1 MVLLPNGPSCA
12 AVWVLGPPRL
22 GCACCPVPV
31 GVLCPRQG
39 AVPRGRRV
47 ALCVGEG
54 GSPESSA
61 HATTQ
66 DLLWPL
72 QSRRAAEALAP
83 LLSLH
88 ARPSSM
94 PSCWARPVSPLPG
107 VALLLCCP
115 SSACLQVSLHHSLA
129 LRVGLALAQGSMGPA
144 GVVCVCGHVA
154 VGGRDLPDRGLPSA
168 VFCLEVILLLPN
180 NPLNSGELWL
190 PALPR
195 VPRTGG
201 RTARGP
207 ELLAPGTA
215 SHSVVRGYGC
225 PRG

>member
-1 MVLLPNGPSCA
+1 MDRPVRLCGSSVLPGLVVLVVLCLLGSSVPARVLSPEGGLWLCA
-12 AVWVLGPPRL
+12 WEKEARRRARLTPRLRTCCGRCRAGMQPRPWPRSSASTLAPPR
-22 GCACCPVPV
+22 CPA
-31 GVLCPRQG
+31 G
-39 AVPRGRRV
+39 
-47 ALCVGEG
+47 
-54 GSPESSA
+54 
-61 HATTQ
+61 
-66 DLLWPL
+66 
-72 QSRRAAEALAP
+72 
-83 LLSLH
+83 
-88 ARPSSM
+88 
-94 PSCWARPVSPLPG
+94 CWARPVSPLPG
-107 VALLLCCP
+107 VAPLLCCP

-154 VGGRDLPDRGLPSA
+154 VGGRALPDRGPPSA
-168 VFCLEVILLLPN
+168 LFCLEVILLLPN

-190 PALPR
+190 PALLR

-215 SHSVVRGYGC
+215 SHSVLRGYGC